1 MIIGGTPM
9 TLETPM
15 TLLICLRRCE
25 GVRTEF
31 QADVTT
37 LNLDPIIVG
46 NADNR
51 SNAAANQRLPDQE
64 KKMSEVPPK
73 ITKA

>member
-1 MIIGGTPM
+1 
-9 TLETPM
+9 
-15 TLLICLRRCE
+15 
-25 GVRTEF
+25 VRTEF